1 MEPTTLIPKTR
12 TEYVANQL
20 RDRILRGDIKGGSP
34 IRQDAIA
41 AEFGVSRI
49 PVREALLLLKAEG
62 LVDFVPYKGA
72 YATELST
79 HKITELFH
87 LRCLIECDVLVQ
99 AIPLMTEAS
108 LAKAETLLAKYDQA
122 LATEQD
128 VNLWSEYNFAYHM
141 ALYECADLPES
152 LNLIE
157 SLNTLCSR
165 YIRMQLLYT
174 QKIKKAVKEHHQLLH
189 LCRDKNIEAA
199 RALLEQHIVEAGESI
214 IQLLKK

>member
-1 MEPTTLIPKTR
+1 MIPKTR
-12 TEYVANQL
+12 TEYVASQL
-20 RDRILRGDIKGGSP
+20 RNRILNGDITGGSP

-79 HKITELFH
+79 NKITELFH
-87 LRCLIECDVLVQ
+87 LRCLIECDVLTQ
-99 AIPLMTEAS
+99 AIPLMTETS
-108 LAKAETLLAKYDQA
+108 LAKAESLLAKYDEA
-122 LATEQD
+122 LQTETD

-141 ALYECADLPES
+141 ALYECAELPES

-174 QKIKKAVKEHHQLLH
+174 QKIKKAVKEHHELLA
-189 LCRDKNIEAA
+189 LCRDQNIEAA
-199 RALLEQHIVEAGESI
+199 RTLLELHITEAGESI